1 MKNLTIGV
9 HLSAANVKTMLDNI
23 AHAERSGVDVAWL
36 TCGGP
41 APDPLAIF
49 AAAALSCERIE
60 FGTCIIPTFPR
71 HPIAMAQGAIVVDQL
86 APGRLRLGIG
96 PSHEPAIKATY
107 EIPFE
112 RPLQHLREYVTILNA
127 LLKEGAVDFTGERLS
142 AHTKIAGPTGVKV
155 MISALR
161 PNAWTLA
168 GAMTDGGIS
177 WVSPLP
183 YMKSVARPSIEAGA
197 RKAGKTAPPVIA
209 HVPVVVSDDA
219 EAVIAASKRQL
230 GFYPRLPYYS
240 AMWQDAGFP
249 EAKEGTYSDR
259 MSAALVISGDAEAV
273 AKRIRDIPNFGVD
286 EIIAMPLQLPDDP
299 AAFKRTVELMGALA
313 KAG

>member
-1 MKNLTIGV
+1 MQHLTIGV
-9 HLSAANVKTMLDNI
+9 HLTAANAKATMDNI
-23 AHAERSGVDVAWL
+23 SRAERAGVDVAWL

-41 APDPLAIF
+41 APDPLGVF
-49 AAAALSCERIE
+49 AAAALSCERIQ

-71 HPIAMAQGAIVVDQL
+71 HPIAMAQGALVVDQL

-96 PSHEPAIKATY
+96 PSHEPAIRATY

-112 RPLQHLREYVTILNA
+112 RPLEHLREYVIILNA
-127 LLKEGAVDFTGERLS
+127 LLKEGKVDFSGKRLS
-142 AHTKIAGPTGVKV
+142 AHTQIAGPTGIKV

-161 PNAWTLA
+161 PNAWSLA
-168 GAMTDGGIS
+168 GEMTDGGIS

-197 RKAGKTAPPVIA
+197 RKAGRPAPAVIA

-219 EAVIAASKRQL
+219 EAVMAAARRQL

-249 EAKEGTYSDR
+249 EAKEGTF
-259 MSAALVISGDAEAV
+259 SAAMAHALVISGNAETV
-273 AKRIRDIPNFGVD
+273 SRRIREIPTFGVD
-286 EIIAMPLQLPDDP
+286 EIIAMPLQLPDDS
-299 AAFKRTVELMGALA
+299 AAFQRTVDLLGALA
-313 KAG
+313 QAN

>member
-1 MKNLTIGV
+1 MKDLTIGV
-9 HLSAANVKTMLDNI
+9 HLSAASVKSIMENI
-23 AHAERSGVDVAWL
+23 AHAEQSGVDVAWL

-49 AAAALSCERIE
+49 AAAAMSCQRID

-71 HPIAMAQGAIVVDQL
+71 HPIAMAQGALVVDQL

-96 PSHEPAIKATY
+96 PSHEPAIRATY

-127 LLKEGAVDFTGERLS
+127 LLKEGKVDFSGKRLS
-142 AHTKIAGPTGVKV
+142 AHTQIAGPTGVKI

-168 GAMTDGGIS
+168 GEMTDGGIS

-183 YMKSVARPSIEAGA
+183 YMKSVARPSIETGA
-197 RKAGKTAPPVIA
+197 KKAGKVAPAVIA

-219 EAVIAASKRQL
+219 EAVLAASMRQL

-249 EAKEGTYSDR
+249 EAKEGTYSER
-259 MSAALVISGDAEAV
+259 MSEALVISGNAETV
-273 AKRIRDIPNFGVD
+273 SRRIREIKSYGVD
-286 EIIAMPLQLPDDP
+286 EIIAMPLQVPEDNT
-299 AAFKRTVELMGALA
+299 AFRRTVELLGTLA
-313 KAG
+313 RQS

>member
-9 HLSAANVKTMLDNI
+9 HLTAANVKATIANI
-23 AHAERSGVDVAWL
+23 AHAEASGVDVAWL

-49 AAAALSCERIE
+49 AAAALSCGRID

-71 HPIAMAQGAIVVDQL
+71 HPIAMAQGALVVEQL

-96 PSHEPAIKATY
+96 PSHEPAIRATY

-127 LLKEGAVDFTGERLS
+127 LLKEGKVDFTGKRLS
-142 AHTKIAGPTGVKV
+142 AHTQIGGPTGVKV

-161 PNAWTLA
+161 PNAWSLA
-168 GAMTDGGIS
+168 GEMTDGGIS

-183 YMKSVARPSIEAGA
+183 YMKSVARPAIERGA
-197 RKAGKTAPPVIA
+197 RKAGRPASAVIA

-219 EAVIAASKRQL
+219 EAVMAAAKRQL

-249 EAKEGTYSDR
+249 EAKEGTFSER
-259 MSAALVISGDAEAV
+259 MADALVISGDAATV
-273 AKRIRDIPNFGVD
+273 AMRIRDIANYGVD
-286 EIIAMPLQLPDDP
+286 EIIAMPLQLPDDS
-299 AAFKRTVELMGALA
+299 ASFQRTVELLGALA
-313 KAG
+313 KAD